1 MPILPDQN
9 RLIYG
14 QTNYIKLAFVRLLQA
29 AFSHESVPKEYR
41 WAPTKGDTRPGVK
54 SAQGQRQLWIYR
66 ANPNRETGL
75 PAIFVE
81 AEPAD
86 CSIAMLGQELVR
98 QVFEFDEILKRD
110 VLVEDVYSGP
120 IFIPVKLTVVA
131 KTTTDRE
138 ILTDMVT
145 AFVRYV
151 FRDKFQK
158 EKIDY
163 LDIQAGDAGEEGENP
178 ANRRFFGSLTVR
190 CQTQFHQVIDRRL
203 YELIQTI
210 NMDDIKYG
218 TSEDDLTPMPG

>member
-1 MPILPDQN
+1 MPTPPNPN

-14 QTNYIKLAFVRLLQA
+14 HTNFIKLAFVRLLQA

-41 WAPTKGDTRPGVK
+41 WAPAKGDKRPGVK

-66 ANPNRETGL
+66 ASPNRETGL

-98 QVFEFDEILKRD
+98 QEFEFDATLGRD
-110 VLVEDVYSGP
+110 VLVEDIYSGP

-138 ILTDMVT
+138 ILTDLVT
-145 AFVRYV
+145 AYVRYV

-163 LDIQAGDAGEEGENP
+163 LDIQAGDAGEEGDTP
-178 ANRRFFGSLTVR
+178 ADRRFFGSLTVH

-203 YELIQTI
+203 YDLIQSI

-218 TSEDDLTPMPG
+218 TSKDDLTPMPG